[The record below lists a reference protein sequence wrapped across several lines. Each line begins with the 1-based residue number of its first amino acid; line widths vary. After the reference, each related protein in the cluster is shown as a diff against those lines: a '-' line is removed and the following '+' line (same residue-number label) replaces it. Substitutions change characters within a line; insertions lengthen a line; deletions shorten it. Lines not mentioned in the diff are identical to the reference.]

1 MVMDIDEKLKNII
14 VAVDFSEESEKAVEF
29 AAGLIDR
36 KLDTTIHL
44 INVVRPFFTPIGDTT
59 GTTEILRDEEE
70 ELVKSSRNK
79 LERMVTSLKSR
90 GLKNVQG
97 SVRVGDPKSVI
108 IAAIEEHKAGLI
120 VMGTRKHGFKRGIF
134 MGSVSERVSAN
145 SPVSVLIVR

>member
-70 ELVKSSRNK
+70 ELVKSSRIEK
-79 LERMVTSLKSR
+79 EIKFSRYIMVILCKF
-90 GLKNVQG
+90 
-97 SVRVGDPKSVI
+97 
-108 IAAIEEHKAGLI
+108 A
-120 VMGTRKHGFKRGIF
+120 
-134 MGSVSERVSAN
+134 
-145 SPVSVLIVR
+145 